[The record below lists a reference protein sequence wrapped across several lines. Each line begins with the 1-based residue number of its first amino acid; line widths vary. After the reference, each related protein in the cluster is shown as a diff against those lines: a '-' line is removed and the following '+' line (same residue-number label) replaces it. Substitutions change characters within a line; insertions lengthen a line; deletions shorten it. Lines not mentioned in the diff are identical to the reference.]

1 MENPEL
7 EIDMSAGLSPS
18 EVIMLSGPV
27 LLTEEGHKRLQ
38 KELDHLTTV
47 KRTEIAD
54 RLRDSKDHGEF
65 SEDNQELDEAKFEQ
79 KLVED
84 RINEL
89 KGNLANAQII
99 DFETLPVD
107 RVGVGSVVSVQDA
120 DRGIS
125 FDIRIVS
132 SIEANPDED
141 LISNESPMGLAL
153 YGAQPNE
160 VIEFE
165 APVGKLKYKIVGI
178 SK

>member
-7 EIDMSAGLSPS
+7 EIDLSALSAS
-18 EVIMLSGPV
+18 EVHMMSGPV
-27 LLTEEGHKRLQ
+27 LLTAEGHKRLQ
-38 KELDHLTTV
+38 QELDHLTTV

-99 DFETLPVD
+99 DFEALALD
-107 RVGVGSVVSVQDA
+107 HVGVGSVVSVQDA
-120 DRGIS
+120 DRGNS
-125 FDIRIVS
+125 FDIRLVS
-132 SIEANPDED
+132 SIEANPDND
-141 LISNESPMGLAL
+141 LISIESPMGVAL
-153 YGAQPNE
+153 MGAEKDQT
-160 VIEFE
+160 VEFD
-165 APVGKLKYKIVGI
+165 APAGKMKYKIVGI